1 MNIKKLSEEE
11 CLEIM
16 DDFLYRQDEPKVGIF
31 WYDPAEQELFGVSST
46 GISDLKGATIQKL
59 HKDYWAKEHK
69 KKHKGIDIGRYAG
82 NYADT
87 PRGRIFYFKEN
98 EEFVVKTGRWIDDY
112 PEAKELI
119 IEEFD
124 LQNSNVRFEL
134 GIHWELGHGYE
145 G

>member
-1 MNIKKLSEEE
+1 MTATKKLSEAE

-16 DDFLYRQDEPKVGIF
+16 DDFLNKQDEPKVGIF

-59 HKDYWAKEHK
+59 HKDYW
-69 KKHKGIDIGRYAG
+69 
-82 NYADT
+82 
-87 PRGRIFYFKEN
+87 
-98 EEFVVKTGRWIDDY
+98 VKTGTWIDDH